1 MKKILLLLA
10 LFSFQFVQAQTKDTT
25 TSMILL
31 EAEIMPEFIGGDE
44 AMYDYIGSN
53 LNYPK
58 YARRKKMEAKVL
70 VRFAIMQDGTTDHI
84 EILSKTPEIF
94 NVEVIK
100 LIKSM
105 PKWKPGMQ
113 EGKPVPIYYSIPISF
128 RLQ

>member
-1 MKKILLLLA
+1 MKKLLLLLA
-10 LFSFQFVQAQTKDTT
+10 FFSFQFAYAQTKDTT
-25 TSMILL
+25 DMILL
-31 EAEIMPEFIGGDE
+31 EAEIMPEFVGGDE

-58 YARRKKMEAKVL
+58 FAKRKKMEAKVL

-100 LIKSM
+100 VIKSM

-113 EGKPVPIYYSIPISF
+113 DGKLVPVYYSIPVSF
-128 RLQ
+128 KLQ